1 MLFYG
6 LDCFLPQTK
15 FRFVQI
21 LLVLT
26 LKNCAI
32 LNNFNHFTNNSTTH
46 HKVSLLRTLIFDV
59 KSEHFLPLL
68 FILSLSS
75 NNYILQQFS
84 DIFMPLRFWNELFS
98 TIFTSNF
105 TCCFLS
111 CVIKFFSLINA
122 KILIER

>member
-84 DIFMPLRFWNELFS
+84 DIFMPLRFGNELFSTELFS
-98 TIFTSNF
+98 TIFTANF
-105 TCCFLS
+105 TCCFLY
-111 CVIKFFSLINA
+111 CVIEFFFFFSQC
-122 KILIER
+122 